1 MTDYEMEIGLQ
12 LLKENPKCD
21 YIFSHTCPRMF
32 EPYICDLFLP
42 QVNQKMIDKSTER
55 YLNNI
60 IDMCRYKRYY
70 FGHFHDNR
78 NIPPY
83 QATMLFHDVIELGD
97 KICM

>member
-1 MTDYEMEIGLQ
+1 MIEDLEIPI
-12 LLKENPKCD
+12 KISN
-21 YIFSHTCPRMF
+21 
-32 EPYICDLFLP
+32 DLRKYRI
-42 QVNQKMIDKSTER
+42 NTER

-83 QATMLFHDVIELGD
+83 RATMLFHDVIELGD

>member
-1 MTDYEMEIGLQ
+1 MTDDEMGIGLR

-21 YIFSHTCPRMF
+21 YIFSHTCPKMF

-78 NIPPY
+78 NISPY